1 MQVLLTA
8 DEVSTW
14 TGGEL
19 YVFELAQG
27 LRRRG
32 HDVAVHVM
40 HTGPLAEELQR
51 EGIPVLHRP
60 SQVRWRPDVIHA
72 QGSIGTRAALATH
85 RGVPVL
91 FVCHSHDRWTQFVPL
106 HPSVRLYAG
115 VSQVCTE
122 ALLRGGTPPE
132 RTVTL
137 PNFVDTTSFGRRPS
151 LPDIP
156 RRALMF
162 SNYAKRGGY
171 LEAVEAACARL
182 GLTLDHLGTGTG
194 TATRNPAEVLPDYDI
209 VFAKGRAA
217 IQALA
222 AGCAVVLCDFAGGGP
237 MVTLAAFDRLREAN
251 FGFAALTRPHTAD
264 VLCGEIQR
272 YDALDASR
280 VCDRI
285 RAEAS
290 LEGYIDQLEET
301 YRTLLTEAERAP
313 ATRRPG
319 LPERI
324 RVRVLT
330 FAVRGYRR
338 LPIAVRWELRPLVG
352 KFLRAP

>member
-1 MQVLLTA
+1 VRVLLTA

-106 HPSVRLYAG
+106 HPSVRRYAG
-115 VSQVCTE
+115 VSQVCTD
-122 ALLRGGTPPE
+122 ALLRNGTPPE
-132 RTVTL
+132 RTLVL
-137 PNFVDTTSFGRRPS
+137 PNFVDTATFTRRPP
-151 LPDIP
+151 LPAQP

-162 SNYAKRGGY
+162 SNYAKPGGY
-171 LEAVEAACARL
+171 LDAVEAACERM
-182 GLTLDHLGTGTG
+182 GLQLDHLGTGTG
-194 TATRNPAEVLPDYDI
+194 TATRNPSQVLPGYDI

-217 IQALA
+217 LEALA
-222 AGCAVVLCDFAGGGP
+222 VGCAVVLCDFAGVGP
-237 MVTLAAFDRLREAN
+237 MVTLAEFDRLREAN
-251 FGFAALTRPHTAD
+251 FGFAALTRPHEPD
-264 VLCGEIQR
+264 VLCEEIKR
-272 YDALDASR
+272 YDAADASR

-290 LEGYIDQLEET
+290 LDRYVEQLEET
-301 YRTLLTEAERAP
+301 YRVLIDEAAQLPRASRPALLER
-313 ATRRPG
+313 TR
-319 LPERI
+319 
-324 RVRVLT
+324 VHALT
-330 FAVRGYRR
+330 FAVRTYRR
-338 LPIAVRWELRPLVG
+338 IPIERRWQLRPLVG
-352 KFLRAP
+352 KVLRAP